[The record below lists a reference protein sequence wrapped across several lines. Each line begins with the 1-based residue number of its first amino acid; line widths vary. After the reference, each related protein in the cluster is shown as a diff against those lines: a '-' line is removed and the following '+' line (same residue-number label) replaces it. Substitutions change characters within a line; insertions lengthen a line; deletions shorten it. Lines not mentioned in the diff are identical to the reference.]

1 MTRVL
6 VIGGGVG
13 GLALAQALQGAGVPV
28 EVFERDAEADDWR
41 LGYRIHVNSDGSR
54 ALHTCLPRPLWEA
67 FTATAGHPGLGITFQ
82 TEQLAE
88 LLHVEEDLMTGGS
101 TDPVDAHR
109 AVSRIALRRL
119 LLTRLNVHF
128 GQTFERYTVNDDNTV
143 TAHFADGTTATGDV
157 LVGADGANSAVR
169 GQLLPDATRRD
180 TDIHGVAGSLALTPE
195 TRAWLPASVRNGLGI
210 VVPRDNTFF
219 FTAVFDG
226 RRRTTDALSAGTA
239 NVTET
244 MLDQVED
251 YVLWAFATRGALPA
265 DITPLIRHWHPDLR
279 RVVAETNADTI
290 RAMRFKTATEVAP
303 WPTTRV
309 TVLGD
314 AIHNM
319 TPVMGLGANTAL
331 RDAAL
336 LAHQLTAIHR
346 GAPLLPALAEYE
358 RRMLDYGF
366 RAMNNSRDMA
376 HRFTSPNPLAKQA
389 MRTWLRLCSAV
400 PRLKRAAFSAERNDD
415 TKGLEP
421 QDATYHDSGH
431 R

>member
-6 VIGGGVG
+6 VMGGGVG
-13 GLALAQALQGAGVPV
+13 GLALAQGLRGAGVPV
-28 EVFERDAEADDWR
+28 EVFERDAEADDWL
-41 LGYRIHVNSDGSR
+41 LGYRIHVNSHGGR

-67 FTATAGHPGLGITFQ
+67 FTATAGHPGLGISFH

-88 LLHVEEDLMTGGS
+88 LLHVGEDLMTGGS

-109 AVSRIALRRL
+109 AVNRVALRRL
-119 LLTRLNVHF
+119 LLTSLTVHF
-128 GQTFERYTVNDDNTV
+128 GRTFERYTVDGDTV
-143 TAHFADGTTATGDV
+143 TAHFTDGTTATGDV

-169 GQLLPDATRRD
+169 RQLLPEAPRRD
-180 TDIHGVAGSLALTPE
+180 TDVHGVAGRLPLTPE

-226 RRRTTDALSAGTA
+226 RRRTADALSAGTD

-244 MLDQVED
+244 MLDKVED
-251 YVLWAFATRGALPA
+251 HVLWAFATRGAPPA

-279 RVVAETNADTI
+279 RIVAETPTDTI
-290 RAMRFKTATEVAP
+290 RGLRFKTATEVSP
-303 WPTTRV
+303 WPTSRV

-346 GAPLLPALAEYE
+346 GAPLLPALADYE
-358 RRMLDYGF
+358 RRMLAYGF
-366 RAMNNSRDMA
+366 QAMNTSRAMA

-400 PRLKRAAFSAERNDD
+400 PPLKRAAFRTGRTDD
-415 TKGLEP
+415 TEGLLHP
-421 QDATYHDSGH
+421 VPTA
-431 R
+431 